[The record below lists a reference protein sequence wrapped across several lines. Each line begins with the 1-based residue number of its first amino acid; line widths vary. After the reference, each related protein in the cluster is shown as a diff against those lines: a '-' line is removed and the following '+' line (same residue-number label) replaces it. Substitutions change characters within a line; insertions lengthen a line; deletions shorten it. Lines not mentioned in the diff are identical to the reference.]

1 MNRTKHFSISCAML
15 MAAFPLVA
23 GAQAAAPPIG
33 SAEAAAI
40 TAPAMPPPSRELSS
54 GGVNTTSSEAGV
66 DALAER
72 VPASPAERLKPV
84 MRNDITYLC
93 GGVGEEEA
101 AYIRQQASSYD
112 LMLTFAAR
120 DGAYLADVNVDIAD
134 ASGNRLL
141 QARCDSPMMLV
152 DLPRAGS
159 YRIRADAGGHV
170 VRRSVKVT
178 AGRKTGQHLATAVL
192 TWPRQ
197 VAGNP
202 AIRSEAS
209 GASGAGGTGTAS
221 GTAGSGKAE
230 ASGKPGGERGMR

>member
-1 MNRTKHFSISCAML
+1 MNRTKHFSMPCAML
-15 MAAFPLVA
+15 MAVFPLVA
-23 GAQAAAPPIG
+23 GAQAAAAPIG

-40 TAPAMPPPSRELSS
+40 TAPAVPPASRELSS

-152 DLPRAGS
+152 DLPRAGN
-159 YRIRADAGGHV
+159 YRIRADARGHV
-170 VRRSVKVT
+170 IRRSIKVA

-192 TWPRQ
+192 TWPQQ
-197 VAGNP
+197 VAEHP
-202 AIRSEAS
+202 AVRSEAS
-209 GASGAGGTGTAS
+209 GAGTAS
-221 GTAGSGKAE
+221 GTTGSGNAE
-230 ASGKPGGERGMR
+230 GAGKPGGAGRGTR